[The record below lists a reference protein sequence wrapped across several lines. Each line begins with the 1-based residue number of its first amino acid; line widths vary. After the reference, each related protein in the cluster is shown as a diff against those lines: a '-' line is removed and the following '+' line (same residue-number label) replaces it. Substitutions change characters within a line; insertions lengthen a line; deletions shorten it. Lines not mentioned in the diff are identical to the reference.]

1 VPVQSEVRRVF
12 DGVQADG
19 RCESRPYRSRA
30 SLDIAADG
38 FAASCRKLLSGRQMA
53 SFMANLKSEMRL
65 FKFL

>member
-1 VPVQSEVRRVF
+1 MHVQGEVRRAF
-12 DGVQADG
+12 DGVPTEG
-19 RCESRPYRSRA
+19 RCEARRYRSRA

-38 FAASCRKLLSGRQMA
+38 FAASCRKLSSGRQMA